1 MQNRSINLVYK
12 QSKRAQVL
20 QQSEIRNMSV
30 ECDKVNGINLAQGI
44 CDLPL
49 ETILSAAAYEAMYK
63 GENHYTC
70 FDGIDLLRSQIAH
83 KAGKFNDIKAD
94 ADNII
99 VSSGAT
105 GAFYSACFAL
115 FNPGDEII
123 LFEPYYGYHEYTLM
137 SLDLVPV
144 FVTLTPP
151 AWKFDIAQL
160 QNLTTEKTKAIV
172 ICTPANPSGKIFSME
187 ELNVLGDFCIKNDL
201 IVLTDEIYEY
211 ITYDENRHISPA
223 SCEKFTGRTVT
234 ISGYSKT
241 FSITGWRIG
250 YCIAEKSIIKWIG
263 NTSDLIYV
271 CAPSPLQYGVAQA
284 IREIPDSFYSELKIK
299 YQQKRDMVC
308 SVLFNLGLTPY
319 VPQGAYYILADVS
332 SLPGKT
338 SKDKAMYILN
348 RTGIGVVP
356 GDAFYRSNGGANLV
370 RFCFAKD
377 IDIIE
382 KVCDRL
388 TILNK

>member
-1 MQNRSINLVYK
+1 MGLIYK
-12 QSKRAQVL
+12 QAKKAQFL

-49 ETILSAAAYEAMYK
+49 ENILSTSAFDAMRI
-63 GENHYTC
+63 GENHYTR
-70 FDGIDLLRSQIAH
+70 FDGIDLLREQIAY
-83 KAGKFNDIKAD
+83 KSNKFNNIKAD
-94 ADNII
+94 ADNVI

-123 LFEPYYGYHEYTLM
+123 LFEPYYGYHEYTLA
-137 SLDLVPV
+137 SLDLVPI
-144 FVTLTPP
+144 FATLTPP
-151 AWKFDIAQL
+151 AWKFDITQL
-160 QNLTTEKTKAIV
+160 QGLVTEKTRAIV
-172 ICTPANPSGKIFSME
+172 ICTPANPSGKIFSGE
-187 ELNVLGDFCIKNDL
+187 ELDELADFCIKNDL

-211 ITYDENRHISPA
+211 ITYDRNKHISPA
-223 SCEKFTGRTVT
+223 SYEKFKDRTITV
-234 ISGYSKT
+234 SGYSKT

-250 YCIAEKSIIKWIG
+250 YCIADKSIIKWIG
-263 NTSDLIYV
+263 NASDLIYV

-284 IREIPDSFYSELKIK
+284 IREIQDSFYNELKIK
-299 YQQKRDMVC
+299 YQQKRDMMC
-308 SVLFNLGLTPY
+308 SALSNLGLTPY

-332 SLPGKT
+332 SLPGET
-338 SKDKAMYILN
+338 SKDKAMHILH

-356 GDAFYRSNGGANLV
+356 GDAFYHSNNGTNLV

-377 IDIIE
+377 INIIE
-382 KVCDRL
+382 KACERL
-388 TILNK
+388 NRLNK

>member
-1 MQNRSINLVYK
+1 
-12 QSKRAQVL
+12 
-20 QQSEIRNMSV
+20 MSV

-49 ETILSAAAYEAMYK
+49 ENILSTSAFEAMHK
-63 GENHYTC
+63 GENHYTR
-70 FDGIDLLRSQIAH
+70 FDGIDLLREQIAN
-83 KAGKFNDIKAD
+83 KANKFNNIAVD
-94 ADNII
+94 ADNVM

-115 FNPGDEII
+115 FNPEDEII

-137 SLDLVPV
+137 ALDLVPV
-144 FVTLTPP
+144 FAILTPP
-151 AWKFDIAQL
+151 AWKFDIIQL
-160 QNLTTEKTKAIV
+160 QNLITEKTKAIV
-172 ICTPANPSGKIFSME
+172 ICTPANPSGKIFSKE
-187 ELNVLGDFCIKNDL
+187 ELGDLGDFCIKNNL
-201 IVLTDEIYEY
+201 VVLTDEIYEY
-211 ITYDENRHISPA
+211 ITYDENKHVSPA
-223 SCEKFTGRTVT
+223 SCEKFAGRTITV
-234 ISGYSKT
+234 SGYSKT

-250 YCIAEKSIIKWIG
+250 YCIADKAILKWIG
-263 NTSDLIYV
+263 NASDLTYV

-284 IREIPDSFYSELKIK
+284 IRQIPDSFYNELKIK
-299 YQQKRDMVC
+299 YQQKRDMMC
-308 SVLFNLGLTPY
+308 SVLFDLGLTPY

-356 GDAFYRSNGGANLV
+356 GDAFYRSADGANLV

-377 IDIIE
+377 INVIE
-382 KVCDRL
+382 KACDC
-388 TILNK
+388 LNKLNK

>member
-1 MQNRSINLVYK
+1 VFK
-12 QSKRAQVL
+12 QSKKAQFL

-49 ETILSAAAYEAMYK
+49 ETILSTSAYKAMCE
-63 GENHYTC
+63 GENHYTR
-70 FDGIDLLRSQIAH
+70 FDGIDLLREQIAN
-83 KAGKFNDIKAD
+83 KANKFNGIKVD

-123 LFEPYYGYHEYTLM
+123 LFEPYYGYHEYTLL
-137 SLDLVPV
+137 SLDLTPV
-144 FVTLTPP
+144 FATLTPP
-151 AWKFDIAQL
+151 AWQFDMDQL
-160 QNLTTEKTKAIV
+160 QNLVTPRTKGIIV
-172 ICTPANPSGKIFSME
+172 CTPANPSGKVFSRE
-187 ELNVLGDFCIKNDL
+187 ELDKLGDFCVKNDL

-223 SCEKFTGRTVT
+223 SCEKFEGRTITV
-234 ISGYSKT
+234 SGYSKT

-250 YCIAEKSIIKWIG
+250 YCIADKAIAKWIG
-263 NTSDLIYV
+263 NASDLIYV
-271 CAPSPLQYGVAQA
+271 CAPSPLQYGVARA
-284 IREIPDSFYSELKIK
+284 IGETPDSFYSELKVK
-299 YQQKRDMVC
+299 YQQKRDMMC
-308 SVLFNLGLTPY
+308 SVLSNLGLTPH

-338 SKDKAMYILN
+338 SKDKAMHILN
-348 RTGIGVVP
+348 RVGIGVVP
-356 GDAFYRSNGGANLV
+356 GDAFYRSNNGANLA

-377 IDIIE
+377 ISIIE
-382 KVCDRL
+382 KACDCL
-388 TILNK
+388 TKLK

>member
-1 MQNRSINLVYK
+1 MDLIYK
-12 QSKRAQVL
+12 QSKKAQFL

-30 ECDKVNGINLAQGI
+30 ECDKVDGINLAQGI

-49 ETILSAAAYEAMYK
+49 ETVLSASAHEAMCE
-63 GENHYTC
+63 GENHYTR
-70 FDGIDLLRSQIAH
+70 FDGIDLLRKQIAC
-83 KAGKFNDIKAD
+83 KSNKFNGIEAD
-94 ADNII
+94 ADNVI

-123 LFEPYYGYHEYTLM
+123 LFEPYYGYHEYTLI
-137 SLDLVPV
+137 SLDLAPV
-144 FVTLTPP
+144 FATLTPP
-151 AWKFDIAQL
+151 AWKFDITQL
-160 QNLTTEKTKAIV
+160 QNLITKKTKAIV
-172 ICTPANPSGKIFSME
+172 ICTPANPSGKIFSRE
-187 ELNVLGDFCIKNDL
+187 ELEDLGDFCVKNDL

-211 ITYDENRHISPA
+211 ITYDENKHISPA
-223 SCEKFTGRTVT
+223 SIEKFKNRTVT
-234 ISGYSKT
+234 VSGYSKT

-250 YCIAEKSIIKWIG
+250 YCIADKSIIKWIG
-263 NTSDLIYV
+263 NASDLIYV
-271 CAPSPLQYGVAQA
+271 CAPSPLQHGVARA
-284 IREIPDSFYSELKIK
+284 IKEIPESFYNDLKIN
-299 YQQKRDMVC
+299 YQQKRDMMC
-308 SVLFNLGLTPY
+308 SVLLDLGLTPY

-332 SLPGKT
+332 PLPGKN

-356 GDAFYRSNGGANLV
+356 GDAFYRSNNGANLV

-382 KVCDRL
+382 KACENLNRL
-388 TILNK
+388 NN